1 MRTMWRPWHFL
12 HIAIALALPL
22 MFTPAASG
30 EPISLRRAVDLA
42 LSHATGASAATA
54 DQDRAYN
61 SYREAKL
68 AYVPQVAVGAGLGWS
83 HGFPLSLEGSAP
95 SLFNLTSQSVLFN
108 PAQRDFQR
116 AARGEWSA
124 ATVATKDQ
132 RAQVM
137 QDTVVTYTELVK
149 WQQQIENLRAEE
161 VAAAKLE
168 QSVQERI
175 REGVD
180 SPLDLNKAKLGT
192 ARVRLRIAEAGGS
205 ADVLRNRLAQLTGMP
220 PGSIDVVPDS
230 VPALPEMK
238 QEDDLSE
245 KAVESDFSVKAAE
258 ERERAQ
264 SFKARAEHRSLL
276 PTADFAMQYAI
287 LARYNNYADFF
298 KTFERHN
305 ASVGVV
311 LRFPFFSLTQKAR
324 AEAADAEAVKAR
336 AETKAARE
344 KVSSETLRLQ
354 RTVQQ
359 LAAAR
364 EVADLESQIAQSG
377 FEAAQTKLDA
387 GNGTLHEVEDARSEA
402 SVRRNA
408 LADTVLQLDRARITL
423 LRSTGDLEKWVQSA
437 P

>member
-1 MRTMWRPWHFL
+1 MRTMWRPWHFFRL
-12 HIAIALALPL
+12 AIALTWPL
-22 MFTPAASG
+22 MFGPMASG

-54 DQDRAYN
+54 DQERAYN

-95 SLFNLTSQSVLFN
+95 SLFNVTSQSVLFN

-124 ATVATKDQ
+124 ATIASKDQ

-137 QDTVVTYTELVK
+137 QDTVLTYTELVK
-149 WQQQIENLRAEE
+149 WRQQMDDLRVEE
-161 VAAAKLE
+161 AAAAKLE
-168 QSVQERI
+168 QSVQERL

-180 SPLDLNKAKLGT
+180 SQVDLNKAKLAT
-192 ARVRLRIAEAGGS
+192 ARVRLRVAETAGS
-205 ADVLRNRLAQLTGMP
+205 ADVLRNRLEQLTGLAA
-220 PGSIDVVPDS
+220 GSIAVIPDS
-230 VPALPEMK
+230 VPAFPEIN
-238 QEDDLSE
+238 QEEDLAT
-245 KAVESDFSVKAAE
+245 KAAESDLAVKASE

-305 ASVGVV
+305 ASIGVV
-311 LRFPFFSLTQKAR
+311 LRFPFFSLSQKAR

-344 KVSSETLRLQ
+344 KVSTETLRIQ
-354 RTVQQ
+354 RSVQQ

-364 EVADLESQIAQSG
+364 EVADLELQIAQSG

-402 SVRRNA
+402 SSRRNA

-423 LRSTGDLEKWVQSA
+423 LRSTGELEKWVQSA

>member
-1 MRTMWRPWHFL
+1 MWRPRLFFQ
-12 HIAIALALPL
+12 IAIALAWPLLLP
-22 MFTPAASG
+22 PPASG
-30 EPISLRRAVDLA
+30 EAISLRRAVDLA
-42 LSHATGASAATA
+42 LSHASGVSAATA
-54 DQDRAYN
+54 DQERAYN
-61 SYREAKL
+61 SYREARL

-95 SLFNLTSQSVLFN
+95 SLFNVTSQSVLFN

-124 ATVATKDQ
+124 ATIASKDQ

-137 QDTVVTYTELVK
+137 QDTVLTYTELVK
-149 WQQQIENLRAEE
+149 WQEQIENLRAEE
-161 VAAAKLE
+161 AAAAKLE

-175 REGVD
+175 QEGID
-180 SPLDLNKAKLGT
+180 SPLDLNKAKLTT
-192 ARVRLRIAEAGGS
+192 ARTRLRIAEAAGS
-205 ADVLRNRLAQLTGMP
+205 ADVLRNRLGQLTGMQP
-220 PGSIDVVPDS
+220 AAIEVMPDS
-230 VPALPEMK
+230 IPTLPEIRPD
-238 QEDDLSE
+238 EDLAAR
-245 KAVESDFSVKAAE
+245 AVESDLGVKASE

-311 LRFPFFSLTQKAR
+311 LRFPFFSLAQKAR

-344 KVSSETLRLQ
+344 RVSAETLRLQ
-354 RTVQQ
+354 RTVEQ

-364 EVADLESQIAQSG
+364 EVADLELQIALSG
-377 FEAAQTKLDA
+377 LEAAQTRLES

-402 SVRRNA
+402 SARRNA
-408 LADTVLQLDRARITL
+408 LADAVLQLDRARITL

>member
-1 MRTMWRPWHFL
+1 MRTMWRPRLFFQ
-12 HIAIALALPL
+12 IAIALAWPLLLP
-22 MFTPAASG
+22 PPASG
-30 EPISLRRAVDLA
+30 EAISLRRAVDLA

-54 DQDRAYN
+54 DQERAYN
-61 SYREAKL
+61 SYREARL

-95 SLFNLTSQSVLFN
+95 SLFNVTSQSVLFN

-116 AARGEWSA
+116 AARGEWLA
-124 ATVATKDQ
+124 ATIASKDQ

-137 QDTVVTYTELVK
+137 QDTVLTYTELVK
-149 WQQQIENLRAEE
+149 WQEQIENLRAEE
-161 VAAAKLE
+161 AAAAKLE

-175 REGVD
+175 QEGID
-180 SPLDLNKAKLGT
+180 SPLDLNKAKLAT
-192 ARVRLRIAEAGGS
+192 ARTRLRIAEAAGS
-205 ADVLRNRLAQLTGMP
+205 ADVLRNRLGQLTGMQP
-220 PGSIDVVPDS
+220 AAIEVMPDS
-230 VPALPEMK
+230 IPTLPEIK
-238 QEDDLSE
+238 PDEDLAAR
-245 KAVESDFSVKAAE
+245 AVESDLGVKASE

-311 LRFPFFSLTQKAR
+311 LRFPFFSLAQKAR

-344 KVSSETLRLQ
+344 RVSAETLRLQ
-354 RTVQQ
+354 RTVEQ

-364 EVADLESQIAQSG
+364 EVADLELQIALSG
-377 FEAAQTKLDA
+377 LEAAQTRLES

-402 SVRRNA
+402 SARRNA
-408 LADTVLQLDRARITL
+408 LADAVLQLDRARITL

>member
-1 MRTMWRPWHFL
+1 MWRPRLFFQ
-12 HIAIALALPL
+12 IAIALAWPLLLP
-22 MFTPAASG
+22 PPASG
-30 EPISLRRAVDLA
+30 EAISLRRAVDLA

-54 DQDRAYN
+54 DQERAYN
-61 SYREAKL
+61 SYREARL

-95 SLFNLTSQSVLFN
+95 SLFNVTSQSVLFN

-116 AARGEWSA
+116 AARGEWLA
-124 ATVATKDQ
+124 ATIASKDQ

-137 QDTVVTYTELVK
+137 QDTVLTYTELVK
-149 WQQQIENLRAEE
+149 WQEQIENLRAEE
-161 VAAAKLE
+161 AAAAKLE

-175 REGVD
+175 QEGID
-180 SPLDLNKAKLGT
+180 SPLDLNKAKLAT
-192 ARVRLRIAEAGGS
+192 ARTRLRIAEAAGS
-205 ADVLRNRLAQLTGMP
+205 ADVLRNRLGQLTGMQP
-220 PGSIDVVPDS
+220 AAIEVMPDS
-230 VPALPEMK
+230 IPTLPEIK
-238 QEDDLSE
+238 PDEDLAAR
-245 KAVESDFSVKAAE
+245 AVESDLGVKASE

-311 LRFPFFSLTQKAR
+311 LRFPFFSLAQKAR

-344 KVSSETLRLQ
+344 RVSAETLRLQ
-354 RTVQQ
+354 RTVEQ

-364 EVADLESQIAQSG
+364 EVADLELQIALSG
-377 FEAAQTKLDA
+377 LEAAQTRLES

-402 SVRRNA
+402 SARRNA
-408 LADTVLQLDRARITL
+408 LADAVLQLDRARITL

>member
-1 MRTMWRPWHFL
+1 MWRPRLYFQ
-12 HIAIALALPL
+12 IAIVLAWPL
-22 MFTPAASG
+22 MFSPPASG

-54 DQDRAYN
+54 DQERAYN
-61 SYREAKL
+61 SYREARL

-95 SLFNLTSQSVLFN
+95 SLFNVTSQSVLFN

-124 ATVATKDQ
+124 ATIASKEQ
-132 RAQVM
+132 RVQVM
-137 QDTVVTYTELVK
+137 QDTVLTYTELVK
-149 WQQQIENLRAEE
+149 WQEQIDHLRAEE
-161 VAAAKLE
+161 AAAATLE

-180 SPLDLNKAKLGT
+180 SQLDLNKAKLAT
-192 ARVRLRIAEAGGS
+192 ARVRLRIAEAAGS
-205 ADVLRNRLAQLTGMP
+205 ADVLRHRLAQLTGLQS
-220 PGSIDVVPDS
+220 GSFEVLPDS
-230 VPALPEMK
+230 IPAFPEIK
-238 QEDDLSE
+238 QEEDLAG
-245 KAVESDFSVKAAE
+245 KAVESDFTVKAAE

-264 SFKARAEHRSLL
+264 AFKARAEHRSLL

-311 LRFPFFSLTQKAR
+311 LRFPFFSLSQKAR
-324 AEAADAEAVKAR
+324 AEAADAEAVRAR
-336 AETKAARE
+336 AETSAARE
-344 KVSSETLRLQ
+344 RVSAETLRLQ

-364 EVADLESQIAQSG
+364 EVADLELQIAQSG
-377 FEAAQTKLDA
+377 LEAAHTKLEA

-402 SVRRNA
+402 SARRNA
-408 LADTVLQLDRARITL
+408 LADVVLQLDRARITL
-423 LRSTGDLEKWVQSA
+423 LRATGDLEKWVQSA